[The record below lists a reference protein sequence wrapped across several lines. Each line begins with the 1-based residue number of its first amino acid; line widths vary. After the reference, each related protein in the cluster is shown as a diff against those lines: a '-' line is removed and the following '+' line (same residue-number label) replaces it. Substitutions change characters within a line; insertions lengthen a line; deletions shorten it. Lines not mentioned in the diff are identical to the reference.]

1 MTDLATRQAKKK
13 PKATEKI
20 RDTVVQQ
27 LALLS
32 AHPVVIGLMLRLTE
46 SKLGITKRS

>member
-13 PKATEKI
+13 PKASEKI
-20 RDTVVQQ
+20 RAMVVQQ

-32 AHPVVIGLMLRLTE
+32 AHPVVMGFMLRLTE
-46 SKLGITKRS
+46 SKLGTRKRS